1 MRELAGKTAFVT
13 GAASGIGFA
22 LGRAFAEAGM
32 NVVLADIETDALAA
46 AIKSL
51 HDFEPRVLVHL
62 AGSLSPFG
70 VCVRRQG
77 VCPSRSSGMASPSW
91 H

>member
-1 MRELAGKTAFVT
+1 MMYEIRNYHFRPDL
-13 GAASGIGFA
+13 
-22 LGRAFAEAGM
+22 
-32 NVVLADIETDALAA
+32 
-46 AIKSL
+46 
-51 HDFEPRVLVHL
+51 FEPYKVWAKGEAMPYLATQMDVLVHL